1 MSRAFTTAELHAA
14 LDDARA
20 RLLAIYSGLPPALWQ
35 AVPYLRIINPP
46 RWEIGHVAWFAER
59 WCLRRQN
66 GGFAPSRF
74 LADADRW
81 YDSGNVEHTTRW
93 TLDLPGLAATRAYL
107 ANVLDATHAALDAGD
122 VDAYF
127 FQLALYHEDMHCEAL
142 QYTLQTLGVPLPA
155 DARLA
160 ACPLMLGEGG
170 ELWFPGGEV
179 EIGSSENADF
189 VFDNEKWAHAV
200 TLPPFAIDRRPVSNA
215 DYLAFVEDGGY
226 ARPEWWSETG
236 RQWLADTGRKAPRY
250 WRRGAQGWERRA
262 YGAWLPLAPGEP
274 VLHVS
279 AFEAEA
285 WCAWAGRRLPAEE
298 EWECA
303 AKTFGDAFSPWGH
316 AWQWTASPFAPY
328 AGFSPDPY
336 ADYSQ
341 PWFHT
346 HRAVRGGS
354 FATTARLLDPVF
366 RNFYEPQRDDIFVG
380 FRSAR
385 DLIVV
390 PAEAGT
396 QRDPSKDNGFPL
408 SRE

>member
-1 MSRAFTTAELHAA
+1 MTRALSKTELHAA
-14 LDDARA
+14 LDDSRA
-20 RLLAIYSGLPPALWQ
+20 RLLAIYAGLPPALWQ

-59 WCLRRQN
+59 WCLRQQN

-81 YDSGNVEHTTRW
+81 YDSGKVEHTTRW
-93 TLDLPGLAATRAYL
+93 TLDLPGLDATRAYL
-107 ANVLDATHAALDAGD
+107 AGVLEATHAALDAGVVD
-122 VDAYF
+122 VYF

-142 QYTLQTLGVPLPA
+142 HYTLQTLGVPLPS

-160 ACPLMLGEGG
+160 AGPPTLGEGG
-170 ELWFPGGEV
+170 ELCFPGGEV
-179 EIGSSENADF
+179 EIGSSENAGF

-215 DYLAFVEDGGY
+215 DYLAFIEDGGY
-226 ARPEWWSETG
+226 ARPECWSEAG

-250 WRRGAQGWERRA
+250 WRHGAQGWERLA
-262 YGAWLPLAPGEP
+262 YDAWIPLAPAEP
-274 VLHVS
+274 VFHVS

-285 WCAWAGRRLPAEE
+285 WCTWAGRRLPAEA

-303 AKTFGDAFSPWGH
+303 AKAFGEAFSPWGH
-316 AWQWTASPFAPY
+316 VWQWTASPFAPY

-341 PWFHT
+341 PWFHS

-354 FATTARLLDPVF
+354 FATPARLLDPAF

-385 DLIVV
+385 NV
-390 PAEAGT
+390 
-396 QRDPSKDNGFPL
+396 S
-408 SRE
+408 